1 MDLHNP
7 CNNWI
12 SRSFFCRGDL
22 PLFFLAREFVSVMKQ
37 RAKRGLE
44 KPKEIGISRV
54 FSSVFKCAADCKPA
68 IMGGLK
74 KTE

>member
-1 MDLHNP
+1 
-7 CNNWI
+7 
-12 SRSFFCRGDL
+12 
-22 PLFFLAREFVSVMKQ
+22 MKQ

-54 FSSVFKCAADCKPA
+54 FSSLAKCAGDCRPA
-68 IMGGLK
+68 IMGGVK

>member
-1 MDLHNP
+1 ML
-7 CNNWI
+7 I
-12 SRSFFCRGDL
+12 I
-22 PLFFLAREFVSVMKQ
+22 LFLIFREFVSVMKQ

-54 FSSVFKCAADCKPA
+54 FSSLAKCAGDCRPA
-68 IMGGLK
+68 IMGGVK